1 MLFPGQGTYAQKR
14 WTSVRWCCRQQR
26 PNVRREPPA
35 ATCRWKQWWVGET
48 SHRRVYSITNYYGDM
63 YICMYMY
70 VYIYISWKY
79 IYISIHQLEWDMLG
93 SDGMFIRICI
103 YIHTISPTTWYL
115 GLPRNGN
122 DKEMSNPPKNHFDG
136 VHFRYLIGEV
146 I

>member
-1 MLFPGQGTYAQKR
+1 M
-14 WTSVRWCCRQQR
+14 
-26 PNVRREPPA
+26 
-35 ATCRWKQWWVGET
+35 KQAIEG
-48 SHRRVYSITNYYGDM
+48 VYSITNYYGDM

-70 VYIYISWKY
+70 IYIYHGS
-79 IYISIHQLEWDMLG
+79 IYVYIHQLEWDMLG

-103 YIHTISPTTWYL
+103 YIYIHTISPTTSYL

-122 DKEMSNPPKNHFDG
+122 DKEMSNPPKNHFYG